1 VKRFAAELRA
11 RLNDAY
17 SSPAKIGK
25 PIFGAGFC
33 RRGLAKIL
41 ARICEATTGGSIG
54 SQIMGNK
61 PNKCEEV

>member
-1 VKRFAAELRA
+1 MT
-11 RLNDAY
+11 
-17 SSPAKIGK
+17 
-25 PIFGAGFC
+25 PIVAPPKLVNQFFGAGFC